1 MQIEEGYPMNAEVD
15 NFFPVSDPDC
25 VPLKNSVLY
34 ILTSKPDLSC
44 RNCNK
49 GSCIAYCIG
58 SIGGKWNVI
67 FFPNCPDNPSLHF
80 SYPDV
85 GFPSDLLM
93 TLFERTQESKR

>member
-1 MQIEEGYPMNAEVD
+1 MQIEDGYRMNAEAD

-58 SIGGKWNVI
+58 TIGRKLNVI
-67 FFPNCPDNPSLHF
+67 FSELPW
-80 SYPDV
+80 
-85 GFPSDLLM
+85 
-93 TLFERTQESKR
+93 

>member
-1 MQIEEGYPMNAEVD
+1 MQIEEGYRMNAEAD
-15 NFFPVSDPDC
+15 NFFPASDPDC
-25 VPLKNSVLY
+25 VPLENSVLY

-58 SIGGKWNVI
+58 TIGRKLNVI
-67 FFPNCPDNPSLHF
+67 FPNCPDNPNLHF

-93 TLFERTQESKR
+93 TLLEKGLYNN